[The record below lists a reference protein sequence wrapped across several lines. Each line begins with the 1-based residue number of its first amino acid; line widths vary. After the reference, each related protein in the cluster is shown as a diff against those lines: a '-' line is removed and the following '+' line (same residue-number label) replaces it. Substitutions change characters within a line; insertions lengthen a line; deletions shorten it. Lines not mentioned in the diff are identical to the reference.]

1 MSLGYS
7 GLCVKVMEDDEVA
20 IYSYAGEN
28 LNDGVSKIGDA
39 LLQDGMITIYKR
51 CLKEPEIHSRLRRMP
66 SGKKK
71 LVAKRIPHFP
81 SVDEHIQNGDIMIDK
96 ECKNAFCKGYSFDYI
111 AYRLLV
117 HIFVNYQKKGGLPEK
132 DSFIQ

>member
-51 CLKEPEIHSRLRRMP
+51 CLEEPEIHSRLRQCHQE
-66 SGKKK
+66 
-71 LVAKRIPHFP
+71 KR
-81 SVDEHIQNGDIMIDK
+81 SWLRK
-96 ECKNAFCKGYSFDYI
+96 EY
-111 AYRLLV
+111 
-117 HIFVNYQKKGGLPEK
+117 HIFRPLMSIYKMAIL
-132 DSFIQ
+132 